1 MIFLEG
7 TDVIYENMSGVIAF
21 VGTSYVVID
30 IPNSREN
37 CSCAK
42 LLIYSENYSKIE
54 IISK

>member
-7 TDVIYENMSGVIAF
+7 TDVIYENMSGVITF

-42 LLIYSENYSKIE
+42 LLVYSENYSKIE